1 MPMFADAYIS
11 SLGYLRPNVLFEN
24 NGERSE
30 RATDERGRRERK
42 IPRHYPLALAVNK
55 SPAVYILSPRRID
68 FEEKIEGLWT
78 GYASIRKYA
87 FPS

>member
-11 SLGYLRPNVLFEN
+11 SLGYLRPT
-24 NGERSE
+24 E
-30 RATDERGRRERK
+30 RARTSAEGEK
-42 IPRHYPLALAVNK
+42 EK
-55 SPAVYILSPRRID
+55 SPTTIPLRWRSINPLRFIFYHPTD

-78 GYASIRKYA
+78 GYASIPKYA